1 MNEPG
6 ARDRMLALGV
16 RNIPLLVR
24 GTEYVLGQVIE
35 DVAKFVGVKFTRA
48 EKLPPE
54 ELMRKWQ
61 LVLAAAQ
68 RYIRQFPAA
77 SLDERLIAAR
87 DQSIRHMGYH
97 VFRIGDAFL
106 ATAVKG
112 VEDWTTISMEMP
124 PTTVQTSDDVARYG
138 DAVKQRL
145 AEWWRAQ
152 ADKSCSARVKHVTA
166 EQSLADFLER
176 QTWHSA
182 QHVRQLAAVL
192 EQRFGIAPDGPL
204 SVEDLAGL
212 PLPVG
217 LWA

>member
-1 MNEPG
+1 MNDPG
-6 ARDRMLALGV
+6 GRERMLALGV

-24 GTEYVLGQVIE
+24 GTEHVFGQVIE
-35 DVAKFVGVKFTRA
+35 DVAKFVGVKFARE

-54 ELMRKWQ
+54 ALMRKWQ
-61 LVLAAAQ
+61 LILTAGQ
-68 RYIRQFPAA
+68 RYIRQYPADRLA
-77 SLDERLIAAR
+77 ERLIDAR

-97 VFRIGDAFL
+97 VFRIGDGFL
-106 ATAVKG
+106 ATAVNG
-112 VEDWTTISMEMP
+112 VEDWVAISMEMP
-124 PTTVQTSDDVARYG
+124 PATVQTGDDVARYG
-138 DAVKQRL
+138 EEVKQRL

-152 ADKSCSARVKHVTA
+152 ADSSCSARVKHVTG

-192 EQRFGIAPDGPL
+192 ERYGVAPDGPL
-204 SVEDLAGL
+204 GAEDLAGL